1 MDKKTKKIEQKKEQE
16 KIKEAKE
23 YAESIIDTIREP
35 LIVLN
40 NKLNVIS
47 ANNSFYKIF
56 KVSKKETIGKKIYN
70 LGNRQ
75 WDIPKLRRLLEEILP
90 EKTIFDNF
98 EVEHE
103 FQKIGKRTMILNAR
117 RIPPP
122 PAQPERILLAIEN
135 ITEKKKAQEKVK
147 ERTAELL
154 ENKEK
159 LKKSY
164 EKLKEL
170 DILKDQFLTMTSHE
184 LRTPIT
190 PIKIQLQMLAQKRKG
205 KLTPNQKE
213 SLEMIIRNVNRLD
226 RLITDIVE
234 VSRVQTG
241 LRLKMHKEQL
251 SNIIKDTVNSMK
263 AVALEKE
270 ITISTK
276 IPSLPK
282 VEIDKER
289 IIQVLIN
296 LIDNAIKFTKK
307 GKITIEAEKQ
317 KDSVLIKVSDTGI
330 GIAPKDL
337 KQMFDPFFQV
347 SPSYKTRNVGTGL
360 GLAICRG
367 IIEGHGSKIWVKS
380 TLGKGSVFSFTLPI
394 KASKTV
400 MFRGG
405 EKQFSDSKNKKK
417 EDEDDKKNLNR

>member
-251 SNIIKDTVNSMK
+251 SNIIKDAVNSMK

-270 ITISTK
+270 IAISTK